1 MKKRNRYTKKR
12 NNKKLSKK
20 RNSNKK
26 KRQKGGPGRAWLARA
41 GLRFD
46 DDALKAILDDNT
58 VPLNPHG
65 RGFHFKNNEN
75 QTIPNI
81 NIISKT
87 PSEEPAP
94 KWACR
99 LCTLKN
105 VSSAQVCK
113 ECNTPRRDPPAPEPA
128 AQKWAC
134 RLCTL
139 KNVSSAQVCKACN
152 TPRRDPP
159 APEPALAPAHVPAPA
174 PAPAAQRAE
183 AGEGPGAG
191 AGAGEGA
198 AQYEEMEWDDV

>member
-1 MKKRNRYTKKR
+1 MKKRNRYTKKRNRYTKKR

-113 ECNTPRRDPPAPEPA
+113 
-128 AQKWAC
+128 
-134 RLCTL
+134 
-139 KNVSSAQVCKACN
+139 ACN